1 MWFNKINSYELGDIK
16 VSVYKTDDPEVV
28 LIKSKGP
35 NFKSEFEVPLEE
47 FENNR
52 TLIDRRITNDF
63 KSNYNYHMFG

>member
-1 MWFNKINSYELGDIK
+1 MWFSKKESYELGDIK

-35 NFKSEFEVPLEE
+35 NFKNEFEVPLEE
-47 FENNR
+47 FEKNR
-52 TLIDRRITNDF
+52 SLIDRRIINNF